1 MVRTTSKMAYDEL
14 KISGKQ
20 PKQKDIIYSVL
31 RKNVSPMTLQEIC
44 NKTGMAINSVSG
56 RVNDLKKENRVVESK
71 KRKCTV
77 TRKLVTPV
85 TSLTF

>member
-1 MVRTTSKMAYDEL
+1 MVRTTSLMAYDEL
-14 KISGKQ
+14 KGTGKQ

-56 RVNDLKKENRVVESK
+56 RVNDLKKENRVESA
-71 KRKCTV
+71 KRKCSV